1 MKRIVTTLFL
11 FLVLLGS
18 NNAQSDW
25 LSTLFVVPTPSP
37 YLSDWQNNPTLGN
50 FTLTYNGSSPVS
62 FIFAVKITSAQY
74 GELASVRS
82 SQIDWPAGPNTQVYT
97 PYDVLSWN
105 DAQGLT
111 FNNAMKER
119 IVRSGRFPEGDYT
132 LEILVKSMQGAVLH
146 SASANFSIIYPEPPQ
161 LILPQN
167 TEVVTMPQPFFQ
179 WSIINVPLTMPVT
192 YKIKIVERLAGQNL
206 SQALAANPVHHL
218 DSVIGIGL
226 YNYPMSGFPFQ
237 NGKEY
242 IWQISATDDQGNVMT
257 SNNGKSE
264 IWSFYYGSSPSQHG
278 LPFDTLTI
286 VDGVAYLINLKSL
299 TITEDM
305 NSYTINGTT
314 SLILIVGGS
323 EKVVSVDIN
332 DLMIQKGAYTPP
344 MILGGS
350 FSANISPNVLT
361 LGDYFKATNIAY
373 SMMDGLTLGGSLKL
387 PGISALIPL
396 IGKLTI
402 GPMGISGSLSVEKP
416 AADALYSLGGG
427 LAGLLINKATI
438 HFSEPVVKL
447 GGVLQLF
454 GVNSNCNIDDL
465 SISPTGAVNGS
476 FTCNLNTPVSLVPGS
491 NRLELTFNS
500 ISGDFTA
507 NVISKDFSYNL
518 RANAGLDFRATD
530 STNYGADLV
539 VGLSNSGFNLISFT
553 PRGTVTPP
561 AIDLGWIKLAMSNL
575 NLSQLSYSEGN
586 WNFAMG
592 MDIRIIFPSFNNLTL
607 PLIQGAS
614 LGKSGLTIPAINLTS
629 LNLAQFTFETFNF
642 EMLNARMSSVTIPF
656 FTGGAGATTGMNFS
670 FDFKMR
676 MPNFPNSSLANQ
688 VYNINN
694 ATFNNG
700 VFSATIPPQTFS
712 APGIIL
718 PLSPAVTFL
727 IRELSGSISADFS
740 GASPSVN
747 PDIKVRG
754 SLTLPPLFNCSSG
767 GGTLDLMTTTLKING
782 NGGLIGRMENITPAC
797 SVSVA
802 PLTLFFPNVAVDFNL
817 DVNQQRINFEGSV
830 NARLPKPGGGVI
842 EGSGSVNYEIIS
854 NTIVSLNV
862 QINDPV
868 SFSLPSTT
876 PVFAFQVPGVTITKE
891 SLLIDGRGYLALA
904 GGTNIGVTFRSFNLR
919 WMDFKISSGDVIFDI
934 PFAFKVT
941 LDGSNLDFKTVPANS
956 SFTEQTGIM
965 LNLPA
970 SFSLGAT
977 GFKAEGNSTAHLR
990 FQGTDLSSLT
1000 STFSNDFAMFL
1011 NSFKVGAG
1019 QIEFFSQNK
1028 RVALINSSGFFP
1040 DIGYFA
1046 SSLLPEKIPLPV
1058 ESVGYLKIKE
1068 GDTFLIDYTSETN
1081 GVRLKTKPGQP
1092 VKLFLP
1098 ALKLTRPTNPELD
1111 VTFDI
1116 VVNSQNLQLISG
1128 SIEVA
1133 VPSDQ
1138 LANWDLT
1145 SYGIPF
1151 IITNVLY
1158 GELSGGVGFQL
1169 RGKVKTFGTE
1179 FSDPVNLTIFGDGR
1193 LTGDINFNINKNI
1206 PLVSGSDKLNL
1217 NITKVAG
1224 SFDIPLTPFN
1234 LNFNL
1239 NLTGGIK
1246 LNLGS
1251 GTTYGANA
1259 TFVVS
1264 RTGISVE
1271 NFMVQTPSQ
1280 TPKLDFTWLNLALSN
1295 FTLPKL
1301 VYDPLSGWDFEVGLS
1316 AVLNFPNISYDLPA
1330 INGIT
1335 IKKNGITIP
1344 AISIPEIITTYRT
1357 VFGFAIKPLA
1367 FRMQQFSFNWFTA
1380 TTPPANWGFKFDFEV
1395 SFSQM
1400 PAALPEAVKNIN
1412 IRVLNAGFSNGKI
1425 TGDIQTKNFTAPG
1438 VQLALGG
1445 TTNFLIKQ
1453 ISGTLSPGSG
1463 NQSYHINLGGDIQLP
1478 EFLRC
1483 GGNTGVTPI
1492 VGTTLKIDS
1501 EGRLSGTVNNFV
1513 PKCPLDLGIGNLI
1526 ISNSSLEFSLNG
1538 ENQNLIMD
1546 LTGNLRLPAPTQ
1558 GDSISATGNLKFD
1571 LLTGK
1576 MIDGQIAI
1584 NTPFRFNLPQENSV
1598 LNFTINSAVFNKDG
1612 LKINGSNSLILGSGT
1627 TINTTFNNFLFDHNT
1642 LTVLSGTASFQNQF
1656 ALKFVVQSGG
1666 LKWSAIPTTAT
1677 ITEETAARLSL
1688 PSNIT
1693 LGASGI
1699 STSGETTVLVRVGGR
1714 EYANIRCVFSNDFS
1728 ISYTPFKV
1736 SKGEAKFYLGTT
1748 LAGVLNSNGF
1758 VPGDILGMIP
1768 LPEKLPLPDTTIAYL
1783 VLKQGNTVLVET
1795 QTVANGLRISS
1806 KTNQK
1811 VKLVIPGMKLGGI
1824 QSREVMISFSIVV
1837 NPSTFALVE
1846 GSISASATG
1855 DGSLISFSN
1864 IGLPLDI
1871 TRLDYEKMGGQ
1882 PKLRLAARLNLP
1894 SSISA
1899 ASVTM
1904 DSLIVSSQGI
1914 VGTITAGKYEIHHP
1928 NNETYIASVNLGSY
1942 ATFKIG
1948 GISAV
1953 LRSNSINIRL
1963 SGDILTAIFKD
1974 DNNQFT
1980 PLHYIA
1986 QLQNGSFNF
1995 TFDMAHVQNS
2005 WIPMKIASFKP
2016 QAIGSNPAFSL
2027 DLSANNFILT
2037 LSGLLKIPS
2046 LDDQFIVS
2054 FSGLRISKDG
2064 ITVPDVSMTTS
2075 SQQFDLFGARF
2086 ALRNLS
2092 NSEKA
2097 ISFAYTNGVLFM
2109 TFNGDIT
2116 FFGNTVQF
2124 RGLKIGSN
2132 GSLSINQA
2140 NLLTGQ
2146 FYIVQNRLGI
2156 SKLSIGTAGM
2166 RVDGFI
2172 KLPQPADTTRKSF
2185 YFTINSQGEVTG
2197 GADVTIID
2205 ETPGIGGNDQT
2216 EWDFWIAKFDVT
2228 YARLKLNLAN
2238 FRQSTFEVI
2247 SDLYFLNDVN
2257 KYIRVGYKQGGT
2269 PRPGFKIDFNG
2280 NVEWGNI
2287 QVASNLA
2294 NIDLHALKLNI
2305 TQAGIIN
2312 PTEGKLQLQLSGK
2325 LSIGLEGVSGSLN
2338 FNNLRISPNGAM
2350 ENLGQSVT
2358 GGSFSIVNVVTVTV
2372 NDINFGS
2379 GFKTIWIKGGQL
2391 PGGSTGGT
2399 VDSQEVKVERY
2410 FSFGA
2415 TISIPGIASG
2425 GVQEFLMYKTG
2436 NTSHLTI
2443 RNANLD
2449 IQGVV
2454 KFRADLV
2461 YTKSGNNFYLL
2472 FGGSGRIINKYK
2484 VMVIGKVGQRS
2495 GQTSFGVFVAVSG
2508 LSITIPPAIVLTG
2521 LGGGFFYNP
2530 DPADLQLVKNVC
2542 GLDASSKGKIVA
2554 NPGKFAVL
2562 VYAQAAIISNTMAS
2576 GKVLLTVTQN
2586 YFELYGELVLLNQ
2599 ASYFKG
2605 TLYLYVGFTNSTAI
2619 GTIGINVNVSPLV
2632 TGNAELSI
2640 YFFPNNIW
2648 GVDGRLNLTVLNI
2661 ITCNA
2666 EFFVGNPGFYV
2677 SMSAGISI
2685 DIWIL
2690 KVEAG
2695 MGITIWKIR
2704 NSSWGAYGYAYIRA
2718 YICGIN
2724 ITSLS
2729 FKAGMING
2737 GHSLIYGE
2745 AAWETWIYDFKFWGA
2760 INDGHTSGGYGSN
2773 SGYLQQIQ
2781 NAVAQAS
2788 NMRNQKDEAL
2798 QQINNLR

>member
-11 FLVLLGS
+11 FLILLGS
-18 NNAQSDW
+18 NSAQSDW
-25 LSTLFVVPTPSP
+25 FSTLFVVPTPSP

-50 FTLTYNGSSPVS
+50 FTLSYTGSSPVS
-62 FIFAVKITSAQY
+62 FIFAVKITSPQY

-82 SQIDWPAGPNTQVYT
+82 SQIDWPAGPYTQVYT

-132 LEILVKSMQGAVLH
+132 LEIHVKSMQGAVLH
-146 SASANFSIIYPEPPQ
+146 SASASFSIIYPQPPQ
-161 LILPQN
+161 LLLPQN

-179 WSIINVPLTMPVT
+179 WSIINAPITIPVT
-192 YKIKIVERLAGQNL
+192 YKIKIVERLANQNPF
-206 SQALAANPVHHL
+206 QALTANPVHHL
-218 DSVIGIGL
+218 DSVSGIGL

-242 IWQISATDDQGNVMT
+242 VWQITATDDQGNVMT

-264 IWSFYYGSSPSQHG
+264 IWSFYFGSSPSQQG

-299 TITEDM
+299 TITEDI

-314 SLILIVGGS
+314 SLVLVLGGS
-323 EKVVSVDIN
+323 EKVISVNIT
-332 DLMIQKGAYTPP
+332 DLIIQKGAYTPP
-344 MILGGS
+344 MILGGG
-350 FSANISPNVLT
+350 FSANISPNALT
-361 LGDYFKATNIAY
+361 LGDYFKATIIEY
-373 SMMDGLTLGGSLKL
+373 SLMGGLTIGGSLKL
-387 PGISALIPL
+387 PGISDLIPL
-396 IGKLTI
+396 TGRLTL
-402 GPMGISGSLSVEKP
+402 GPMGVSGSLSVEKP
-416 AADALYSLGGG
+416 ANDALYSLGGG

-454 GVNSNCNIDDL
+454 GVNSNCNIDEL
-465 SISPTGAVNGS
+465 SITPSGGVTGS

-491 NRLELTFNS
+491 NRLELVFRS
-500 ISGDFTA
+500 IAGDFTG
-507 NVISKDFSYNL
+507 NVISKDFSFNL

-553 PRGTVTPP
+553 PSGNMTPP
-561 AIDLGWIKLAMSNL
+561 AIDLGWIKLAMSDL
-575 NLSQLSYSEGN
+575 NLSQLSYSEGS
-586 WNFAMG
+586 WDFGMG
-592 MDIRIIFPSFNNLTL
+592 MNVQIIFPSFNNLTL
-607 PLIQGAS
+607 PLIQGATLS
-614 LGKSGLTIPAINLTS
+614 KSGLTIPAINLTS
-629 LNLAQFTFETFNF
+629 LNLPEFTFETFNF
-642 EMLNARMSSVTIPF
+642 EMLSARMSSVTIPF
-656 FTGGAGATTGMNFS
+656 FAGGANATSGMNFS

-676 MPNFPNSSLANQ
+676 MPNFPNTSISNQ
-688 VYNINN
+688 VFNINN
-694 ATFNNG
+694 ASFNNG
-700 VFSATIPPQTFS
+700 VFSAAIPPQTFS
-712 APGIIL
+712 APGINL
-718 PLSPAVTFL
+718 PISTVVSFY
-727 IRELSGSISADFS
+727 IRELSGSISADFTGS
-740 GASPSVN
+740 SPLVN

-754 SLTLPPLFNCSSG
+754 TLTLPPLFNCSSG
-767 GGTLDLMTTTLKING
+767 TASLDLMTTTLKING
-782 NGGLIGRMENITPAC
+782 NGGLVGKIENVNPAC
-797 SVSVA
+797 SLSVA
-802 PLTLFFPNVAVDFNL
+802 PLTLSFPNIAVDFNL
-817 DVNQQRINFEGSV
+817 SGNQQRINFEGSV
-830 NARLPKPGGGVI
+830 NARLPKPTGGVI
-842 EGSGSVNYEIIS
+842 EGSGSVNYEILS
-854 NTIVSLNV
+854 NTLVSLNV
-862 QINDPV
+862 QVDDPIE
-868 SFSLPSTT
+868 FTLPSTT
-876 PVFAFQVPGVTITKE
+876 PVFSFQVPGGTITKDN
-891 SLLIDGRGYLALA
+891 LLIDGRGYLALG
-904 GGTNIGVTFRSFNLR
+904 GGTNIGVTFRTFSLR
-919 WMDFKISSGDVIFDI
+919 WTDFKIMSGDVIFDI
-934 PFAFKVT
+934 PFALKVT
-941 LDGSNLDFKTVPANS
+941 LDGTNLEFKTVPANS

-970 SFSLGAT
+970 SFSLGSN
-977 GFKAEGNSTAHLR
+977 GFKAEGNSTSHLR

-1000 STFSNDFAMFL
+1000 STFSNDFAMLL

-1058 ESVGYLKIKE
+1058 ESIGFLKIKQ

-1081 GVRLKTKPGQP
+1081 GIRLKTKPGQP

-1098 ALKLTRPTNPELD
+1098 SLKLTRPNSPELD
-1111 VTFDI
+1111 VNFDI
-1116 VVNSQNLQLISG
+1116 VVSSQNLQLVSG
-1128 SIEVA
+1128 SIDVA

-1145 SYGIPF
+1145 SYGVPF
-1151 IITNVLY
+1151 IITNVSY
-1158 GELSGGVGFQL
+1158 RDVSGAPGFQL
-1169 RGKVKTFGTE
+1169 RGKVKAFGDE
-1179 FSDPVNLTIFGDGR
+1179 LSDPVNLTIGGDGR
-1193 LTGDINFNINKNI
+1193 LAGDISFNINKNI

-1224 SFDIPLTPFN
+1224 LFDIPLTPFN

-1251 GTTYGANA
+1251 GNTYGANA

-1264 RTGISVE
+1264 KTGISIE
-1271 NFMVQTPSQ
+1271 NFMVQTPPQ
-1280 TPKLDFTWLNLALSN
+1280 APKLDFTWLNLALSN

-1316 AVLNFPNISYDLPA
+1316 AIINFPNISYDLPA

-1367 FRMQQFSFNWFTA
+1367 FRMQQFSFNWFSA
-1380 TTPPANWGFKFDFEV
+1380 TTPPVDWGFKFDFEV

-1400 PAALPEAVKNIN
+1400 PSSLPEAVKNIS
-1412 IRVLNAGFSNGKI
+1412 IRVLNAGFSKGKI
-1425 TGDIQTKNFTAPG
+1425 TGDIQAKNFNAPG
-1438 VQLALGG
+1438 VQLSLGG

-1453 ISGTLSPGSG
+1453 ISGTLSPGTS

-1483 GGNTGVTPI
+1483 GGSTGVTPI
-1492 VGTTLKIDS
+1492 AGTTLKIDS
-1501 EGRLSGTVNNFV
+1501 KGRLSGTVNNFV
-1513 PKCPLDLGIGNLI
+1513 PKCPINLGIGNLI
-1526 ISNSSLEFSLNG
+1526 ISNSNLEFSLNG
-1538 ENQNLIMD
+1538 ENQSLIMD

-1558 GDSISATGNLKFD
+1558 GDSISATGNLKLD

-1584 NTPFRFNLPQENSV
+1584 NNPFRFNLPQENSI
-1598 LNFTINSAVFNKDG
+1598 LNFTINNAVFNKDG
-1612 LKINGSNSLILGSGT
+1612 LKINGSNKLNLGGGT
-1627 TINTTFNNFLFDHNT
+1627 AINTTFNNFLFDHNT
-1642 LTVLSGTASFQNQF
+1642 LKVLSGTATFQNQF

-1666 LKWSAIPTTAT
+1666 LKWSAIPSTAT
-1677 ITEETAARLSL
+1677 FTEDNAARLTL

-1693 LGASGI
+1693 VGASGI
-1699 STSGETTVLVRVGGR
+1699 STSGETTALIRLGGR
-1714 EYANIRCVFSNDFS
+1714 EFANIRCVFSNDFS
-1728 ISYTPFKV
+1728 ISYTPFKI
-1736 SKGEAKFYLGTT
+1736 SSGDAKFYLGTT

-1768 LPEKLPLPDTTIAYL
+1768 IPEKLPLPDTTIAYL

-1795 QTVANGLRISS
+1795 QTVTNGLRISS
-1806 KTNQK
+1806 KPNQK

-1824 QSREVMISFSIVV
+1824 HSREVMISFSIVV
-1837 NPSTFALVE
+1837 NPTTFALVD
-1846 GSISASATG
+1846 GSISVSATG
-1855 DGSLISFSN
+1855 GGSLISFSN
-1864 IGLPLDI
+1864 MGLPIDI

-1894 SSISA
+1894 SSISGA
-1899 ASVTM
+1899 AVTM

-1914 VGTITAGKYEIHHP
+1914 IGTITAGKYEIHHP

-1948 GISAV
+1948 GVSAV
-1953 LRSNSINIRL
+1953 LRSNSINIRM

-1974 DNNQFT
+1974 NNNQFT

-1986 QLQNGSFNF
+1986 QWQNGSFNF

-2027 DLSANNFILT
+2027 DLSASNFILT
-2037 LSGLLKIPS
+2037 LSGILKIPD
-2046 LDDQFIVS
+2046 LDDQFMIS
-2054 FSGLRISKDG
+2054 FSGLKISKDG

-2075 SQQFDLFGARF
+2075 TQQFALFGATF
-2086 ALRNLS
+2086 ALKNLS

-2097 ISFAYTNGVLFM
+2097 ISFAYTNGVLYM
-2109 TFNGDIT
+2109 TFNGNIT
-2116 FFGNTVQF
+2116 FFGNTAQF

-2132 GSLSINQA
+2132 GSFSINQA

-2146 FYIVQNRLGI
+2146 FYIVQNTIGI
-2156 SKLSIGTAGM
+2156 SKLSIGSAGM
-2166 RVDGFI
+2166 RVDGFV
-2172 KLPQPADTTRKSF
+2172 KLPQPADTSRKSF
-2185 YFTINSQGEVTG
+2185 YFTINSKGEVTG
-2197 GADVTIID
+2197 GADVALID
-2205 ETPGIGGNDQT
+2205 ESPGIGGNDPT
-2216 EWDFWIAKFDVT
+2216 EWDFWIAKYDVT

-2247 SDLYFLNDVN
+2247 SDLYFLNNVN
-2257 KYIRVGYKQGGT
+2257 KYIRLGYKQGGT
-2269 PRPGFKIDFNG
+2269 PRPGFKVTFNG

-2294 NIDLHALKLNI
+2294 NIDLSALKLNI
-2305 TQAGIIN
+2305 TQAGFN
-2312 PTEGKLQLQLSGK
+2312 NTSAGNLRLQLSGK
-2325 LSIGLEGVSGSLN
+2325 LSIGLEGVTGSLN
-2338 FNNLRISPNGAM
+2338 FNNLRISPNGVM

-2358 GGSFSIVNVVTVTV
+2358 GGSFSVIDVVTLTV
-2372 NDINFGS
+2372 NNISYVS
-2379 GFKTIWIKGGQL
+2379 GFKHIWIKGGQL
-2391 PGGSTGGT
+2391 PGGSSSAT
-2399 VDSQEVKVERY
+2399 VDSQEVKVEKY

-2415 TISIPGIASG
+2415 LLSIPGVASG
-2425 GVQEFLMYKTG
+2425 GVDEFLMYKTG
-2436 NTSHLTI
+2436 NTSNLVI
-2443 RNANLD
+2443 RNANLN
-2449 IQGVV
+2449 ISGVV

-2461 YTKSGNNFYLL
+2461 YKKSGNNFYLL
-2472 FGGSGRIINKYK
+2472 FGGSGRIINQYK
-2484 VMVIGKVGQRS
+2484 VMVIGKVAQRS
-2495 GQTSFGVFVAVSG
+2495 GQTSFGVFVAASG
-2508 LSITIPPAIVLTG
+2508 MSIMIPPAIVLTG

-2530 DPADLQLVKNVC
+2530 DPGDLQLVRNVC

-2562 VYAQAAIISNTMAS
+2562 IYAQVAIISNTMAS

-2632 TGNAELSI
+2632 TGNAELAI
-2640 YFFPNNIW
+2640 YFFPNSIW
-2648 GVDGRLNLTVLNI
+2648 GVDGRMNLRILNI

-2666 EFFVGNPGFYV
+2666 EFFIGNPGFYV
-2677 SMSAGISI
+2677 AMSAGVSI

-2718 YICGIN
+2718 SVCGIN
-2724 ITSLS
+2724 ITSLG
-2729 FKAGMING
+2729 FKAGMINQ
-2737 GHSLIYGE
+2737 GHSLLYGE

-2760 INDGHTSGGYGSN
+2760 INNGSTSGGYGSN

-2781 NAVAQAS
+2781 NAVTQAS
-2788 NMRNQKDEAL
+2788 NMRNQKDAAL